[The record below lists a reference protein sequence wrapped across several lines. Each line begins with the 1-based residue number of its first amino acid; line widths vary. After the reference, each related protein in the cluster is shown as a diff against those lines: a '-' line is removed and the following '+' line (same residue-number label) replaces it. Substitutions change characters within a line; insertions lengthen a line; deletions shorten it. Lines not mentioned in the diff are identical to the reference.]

1 MNSSTDISR
10 STRRTERRRQPAYKV
25 GLTGGIASGKST
37 VAGLFSLLG
46 VAVIDTD
53 QIARDVVQPGSSVLA
68 AIVARFGPQV
78 LQADGS
84 LDRRQ
89 LRTLVFADD
98 RARAD
103 LEALTHPA
111 IADET
116 ELRSKAATGPYLLIA
131 VPLLAEKQ
139 LAHRYDRV
147 LVVDCDPALQGQRL
161 MLRDRIHLHNGV
173 VRVEGKTTLAVRQGQ
188 HVARTPGDGRDHR
201 QRTPAGARRT
211 DHRPVADLVAN
222 QRHGKIVQRS

>member
-131 VPLLAEKQ
+131 VPLLA
-139 LAHRYDRV
+139 V
-147 LVVDCDPALQGQRL
+147 
-161 MLRDRIHLHNGV
+161 I
-173 VRVEGKTTLAVRQGQ
+173 TLLISKKAIMGPHTGNRW
-188 HVARTPGDGRDHR
+188 
-201 QRTPAGARRT
+201 
-211 DHRPVADLVAN
+211 LVATGWLTTAIMGAAALCMALF
-222 QRHGKIVQRS
+222 R

>member
-10 STRRTERRRQPAYKV
+10 STRRTERRRQPAYTV

-161 MLRDRIHLHNGV
+161 MLRDRISPQQAQAMLAAQASCEQRLAIADDILINNGSLTELVPQVEALH
-173 VRVEGKTTLAVRQGQ
+173 RRYQQLANLP
-188 HVARTPGDGRDHR
+188 RTG
-201 QRTPAGARRT
+201 
-211 DHRPVADLVAN
+211 
-222 QRHGKIVQRS
+222 

>member
-10 STRRTERRRQPAYKV
+10 STRRTERRRQPAFKV

-37 VAGLFSLLG
+37 VAGLFSVLG
-46 VAVIDTD
+46 VPLIDTD
-53 QIARDVVQPGSSVLA
+53 QIAREVVQPGSSVLA
-68 AIVARFGPQV
+68 AIVTRFGPQV

-111 IADET
+111 IAHET
-116 ELRSKAATGPYLLIA
+116 QLRSNAATGPYLLIA

-147 LVVDCDPALQGQRL
+147 LVVDCDRSLQWQRL
-161 MLRDRIHLHNGV
+161 TLRDRISPQQAEAMLAAQAGREQRLAIADDVIVNNGSLTELIPQVETLH
-173 VRVEGKTTLAVRQGQ
+173 RRYQQLANLP
-188 HVARTPGDGRDHR
+188 RTG
-201 QRTPAGARRT
+201 
-211 DHRPVADLVAN
+211 
-222 QRHGKIVQRS
+222 

>member
-1 MNSSTDISR
+1 MNSSTNISH
-10 STRRTERRRQPAYKV
+10 STRRNERRRQPAYKV

-37 VAGLFSLLG
+37 VAGLFSVLG
-46 VAVIDTD
+46 VPLIDTD
-53 QIARDVVQPGSSVLA
+53 QIAREVVQPGSSVLA

-111 IADET
+111 IAHET
-116 ELRSKAATGPYLLIA
+116 QLRSNAATGPYLLIA

-147 LVVDCDPALQGQRL
+147 LVVDCDRSLQWQRL
-161 MLRDRIHLHNGV
+161 TLRDRISPQQAEAMLAAQAGREQRLAIADDVIVNNGSLTELIPQVETLH
-173 VRVEGKTTLAVRQGQ
+173 RRYQQLANLP
-188 HVARTPGDGRDHR
+188 RTG
-201 QRTPAGARRT
+201 
-211 DHRPVADLVAN
+211 
-222 QRHGKIVQRS
+222 

>member
-161 MLRDRIHLHNGV
+161 MLRDRISPQQAQAMLAAQASREQRLAIADDILINNGSLTELVPQVEALH
-173 VRVEGKTTLAVRQGQ
+173 RRYQQLANLP
-188 HVARTPGDGRDHR
+188 RTG
-201 QRTPAGARRT
+201 
-211 DHRPVADLVAN
+211 
-222 QRHGKIVQRS
+222 